1 MERPMKKKIVF
12 IIPPIE
18 EKLWTFSND
27 LQYLGAAGLA
37 ALLLKEGH
45 DVSVID
51 CAVDCRSVR
60 ELRKRLLA
68 LKPDIAAV
76 PAIYGTLGNSYKIAR
91 AVKGSSGGLVVF
103 GGLPAT
109 FSAERVLAECPQADI
124 CVINEGEISMRELA
138 AGRPPAEIP
147 GLAFRRDGKFFSTGP
162 GKFVEDLDEL
172 PLPARHLFPAEK
184 YHGISFHTST
194 RRCSTNMETKRGCP
208 FSCEF
213 CLQAPKEGHK
223 YRLRS
228 PAKVIE
234 EMLRIK
240 RDLPFIGRI
249 MIVDN
254 DFLSP
259 YAHGME
265 IIDGVLKHGLN
276 EHFELLVATRV
287 QSFLKGGDDLI
298 AKFDAANIRLV
309 YFGMESVNRKN
320 RERLHK
326 IREEYDP
333 PALFER
339 MRAKDVHPIGSYI
352 FGFENEDESDMLETV
367 EASLHDNPSVVKYN
381 ILTPYPGTRSY
392 DVYTAK
398 GKMKAAVPLW
408 HYDNSHQTMEHPV
421 DCEKLFRRAYRKFYF
436 RPHMF
441 SGIEWSTFFKK
452 KKGVRLMTFGHHL
465 VQREMQGFLRNV
477 YRFIKFRVFR
487 SEDFIG

>member
-1 MERPMKKKIVF
+1 MKKKIVF

-37 ALLLKEGH
+37 ALLLKDGH
-45 DVSVID
+45 EVSVID

-60 ELRKRLLA
+60 ELKKRLLA

-91 AVKGSSGGLVVF
+91 AVKDSSGGLVVF

-124 CVINEGEISMRELA
+124 CVINEGEISMSALA
-138 AGRPPAEIP
+138 AGKPPAEIP
-147 GLAFRRDGKFFSTGP
+147 GLAFRKDGKFFTTGP
-162 GKFVEDLDEL
+162 GLRVENLDEL

-184 YHGISFHTST
+184 YHGISLYTAT
-194 RRCSTNMETKRGCP
+194 KQRSTNLETKRGCP

-213 CLQAPKEGHK
+213 CLQAPKEGGR

-234 EMLRIK
+234 EMIQIR
-240 RDLPFIGRI
+240 RDFPFIARI

-259 YAHGME
+259 YTHGME
-265 IIDGVLKHGLN
+265 IIDGILKNDLHKQ
-276 EHFELLVATRV
+276 FEFMIATRV
-287 QSFLKGGDDLI
+287 QSFLKGGDELI

-309 YFGMESVNRKN
+309 YFGMESVNKKN
-320 RERLHK
+320 RDRLQK
-326 IREEYDP
+326 IKEEYDP

-339 MRAKDVHPIGSYI
+339 MRAKGVHSVGSYI

-367 EASLHDNPSVVKYN
+367 AASLHDSPSMVKYN
-381 ILTPYPGTRSY
+381 ILTPYPGTKFY
-392 DVYTAK
+392 DQYASK
-398 GKMKAAVPLW
+398 GKLRAGVPLW
-408 HYDNSHQTMEHPV
+408 HYDNSHQTMDHTV
-421 DCEKLFRRAYRKFYF
+421 DCRKFFRSAYRRFYF
-436 RPHMF
+436 RPDLLTR
-441 SGIEWSTFFKK
+441 IEWSTAFSRR
-452 KKGVRLMTFGHHL
+452 KGVFLMTFAHHL
-465 VQREMQGFLRNV
+465 VIRELLGFARDA
-477 YRFIKFRVFR
+477 YRFIKFGIFK
-487 SEDFIG
+487 SEDFVG